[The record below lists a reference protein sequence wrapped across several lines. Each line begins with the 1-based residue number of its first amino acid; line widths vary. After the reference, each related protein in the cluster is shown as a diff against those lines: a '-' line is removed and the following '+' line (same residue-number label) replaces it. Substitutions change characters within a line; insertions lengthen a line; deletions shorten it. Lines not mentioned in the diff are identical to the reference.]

1 MATILELNSFRSR
14 PGQSDLGRQLMS
26 HAINGEVVI
35 FPGIRYERH
44 EAAGPVIES
53 PLDRLHAVER
63 TDADTA
69 GKPQKTKTRRPRMRD
84 HLKMDP

>member
-14 PGQSDLGRQLMS
+14 ASQSENGR
-26 HAINGEVVI
+26 HAMNGEIVI

-44 EAAGPVIES
+44 DAAEPRIES

-63 TDADTA
+63 TDAEAA
-69 GKPQKTKTRRPRMRD
+69 GKPQKARSRRPRMRD
-84 HLKMDP
+84 HLEIDR